1 MNVKRP
7 TERLPTER
15 LQNCMNVKCPTE
27 RLNAET
33 GWLWERGHALWAPS
47 GPVRIQSA
55 AERRARHR
63 ACFELKG
70 SRHHQN
76 GTRNQP
82 KWRGSGVPQRT
93 VRWVPL
99 LPLPKTSE
107 KAKNKPPK
115 LNEKT
120 KIKSRI
126 KEDKKE
132 NENDFG
138 NFIQDNLISNKDRL
152 SQSSNKLIKKT
163 IFNPQ
168 PYRIILRLS
177 GANPSAP
184 AETVTE
190 ALRKAGVQ
198 FEVEKIER
206 FDEENF
212 SKNTS
217 LKR

>member
-1 MNVKRP
+1 MEHKKF
-7 TERLPTER
+7 RLE
-15 LQNCMNVKCPTE
+15 
-27 RLNAET
+27 
-33 GWLWERGHALWAPS
+33 
-47 GPVRIQSA
+47 QSIKMKK
-55 AERRARHR
+55 
-63 ACFELKG
+63 F
-70 SRHHQN
+70 
-76 GTRNQP
+76 
-82 KWRGSGVPQRT
+82 
-93 VRWVPL
+93 
-99 LPLPKTSE
+99 SE
-107 KAKNKPPK
+107 KGLSLLEALVSTAIIGIGFVANFQMVQYSVRSIDVSGERTKSNLLISMVAEDLISEKINNKPQK
-115 LNEKT
+115 SNEIP

-126 KEDKKE
+126 KVERKE
-132 NENDFG
+132 NGKDFG
-138 NFIQDNLISNKDRL
+138 NTLQEKTIANKDRL
-152 SQSSNKLIKKT
+152 SQKSSKLVKKT

-217 LKR
+217 MKR